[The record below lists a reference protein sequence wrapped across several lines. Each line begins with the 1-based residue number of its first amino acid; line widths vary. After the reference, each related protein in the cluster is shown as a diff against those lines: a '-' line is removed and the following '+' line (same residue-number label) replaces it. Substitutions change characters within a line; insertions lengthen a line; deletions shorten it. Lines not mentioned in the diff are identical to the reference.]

1 MTQTAPRLELGPLLY
16 HWSAERRRDFYTT
29 IAADGPYDTVVLGET
44 VCAKRETAPVME
56 AMGDAEVALKAAGR
70 RVIRP
75 TVGLAVTEPEV
86 QALES
91 VARTA
96 NAGALVEAN
105 DVGALALLSGQPH
118 HIGPMVNVYNEGT
131 LTALVERGATC
142 VSLPWELPMDNV
154 IALAGAARRLGI
166 DCGVTVFGRAP
177 LAISARCYHAR
188 ANGLTKDTCRL
199 ICDQDPEG
207 LEVETLDGDPF
218 MVVNGLQTQAFAVT
232 LIVRE
237 IPALIE
243 AGVTV
248 LRVSP
253 MDLDMV
259 AVGRVYADLLAGT
272 VSADEAEDRLLDL
285 LEDREVSNGFL
296 HGAPGADWVAA
307 E

>member
-1 MTQTAPRLELGPLLY
+1 MTQLSARLALGPLLY
-16 HWSAERRRDFYTT
+16 HWSADRRRALYQAV
-29 IAADGPYDTVVLGET
+29 AADGPYDTVVLGET
-44 VCAKRETAPVME
+44 VCAKRETPPVME
-56 AMGDAEVALKAAGR
+56 AMAEAEVALKAAGR
-70 RVIRP
+70 AVIRP
-75 TVGLAVTEPEV
+75 TIGLAVAEEEV
-86 QALES
+86 TALET

-118 HIGPMVNVYNEGT
+118 QIGPMVNVYNEGT
-131 LTALVERGATC
+131 LTALAERGATC
-142 VSLPWELPMDNV
+142 VTLPWELPMDNV
-154 IALAGAARRLGI
+154 VALAGTAKRLGI

-188 ANGLTKDTCRL
+188 ANGLHKATCRL
-199 ICDQDPEG
+199 ICEQDPEG

-237 IPALIE
+237 IPKLIE

-253 MDLDMV
+253 LDMDMV
-259 AVGRVYADLLAGT
+259 AVGNAYADLLAGRAS
-272 VSADEAEDRLLDL
+272 VEEAEDRLLDL
-285 LEDREVSNGFL
+285 LEDHEVANGFL
-296 HGAPGADWVAA
+296 HNAPGADWVAA